1 MTKRKSSPSAR
12 PGDAAAALAGLLPG
26 IANILY
32 RLTHG
37 LGCPDELSLPQLKS
51 LQFIHAAGRAL
62 KMSEL
67 SRMLGI
73 ASSTLTETVK
83 KLAADGYLSRERSPE
98 DDRVVLLALTAK
110 GRRLIDTHLKNLHKF
125 FTMVCAEAG
134 PKGSAELLKAHQF
147 IHATYKAILDR
158 QDGASKEEEEA

>member
-1 MTKRKSSPSAR
+1 MTKTKTKP
-12 PGDAAAALAGLLPG
+12 PTTQAASALAQLLPG

-37 LGCPDELSLPQLKS
+37 MSCPDELSVPQFKT
-51 LQFIHAAGRAL
+51 LQFIHAAGRDL
-62 KMSEL
+62 KMNEL

-83 KLAADGYLSRERSPE
+83 KLTADGFIKRERSSK

-110 GRRLIDTHLKNLHKF
+110 GRRCMEDHMDNLKEF
-125 FTMVCAEAG
+125 FTMVCQQS
-134 PKGSAELLKAHQF
+134 GSKNSRQLVKAHQY
-147 IHATYKAILDR
+147 IHDTYQEILAR
-158 QDGASKEEEEA
+158 QSAGLNDAEEEE